1 MRDNKH
7 ILATPDSIRK
17 AAEIVRSG
25 GVVALPT
32 ETFYALAVDPFS
44 PKALEKLF
52 TIKKR
57 SLSKPI
63 LLLISSHQ
71 QLQLLVKE
79 VPPLYESLLRIYWP
93 GPLTLIFRASST
105 LPSLLTGGTGTVGIR
120 FSSSDTVM
128 KLCSELEGPV
138 TGTSANISGG
148 LPGANSKDILKI
160 FGNQVDLVLE
170 NRFKNSLQKKGSTIV
185 DGLSGK
191 LRVIR
196 EGVIPEHEIL

>member
-1 MRDNKH
+1 
-7 ILATPDSIRK
+7 
-17 AAEIVRSG
+17 
-25 GVVALPT
+25 
-32 ETFYALAVDPFS
+32 
-44 PKALEKLF
+44 
-52 TIKKR
+52 
-57 SLSKPI
+57 
-63 LLLISSHQ
+63 
-71 QLQLLVKE
+71 
-79 VPPLYESLLRIYWP
+79 
-93 GPLTLIFRASST
+93 
-105 LPSLLTGGTGTVGIR
+105 
-120 FSSSDTVM
+120 M